1 MSDILIGLI
10 IIPQAIMILAQVV
23 CLMEVFD
30 ESEPIFKNLFLM
42 PFSVQII
49 AYDALDSKLN
59 KAGTIIGIIFISLF
73 CIVSNIILTGIAIF
87 MSLCALIG
95 KGFARI
101 FRKRWNSES

>member
-10 IIPQAIMILAQVV
+10 IIPQAVMIIAQII

-30 ESEPIFKNLFLM
+30 ESESIFKNLFLA

-49 AYDALDSKLN
+49 AYDSLDSKLN
-59 KAGTIIGIIFISLF
+59 KAGTIIAMSFISLF
-73 CIVSNIILTGIAIF
+73 CIASNIILTGIAIF

-101 FRKRWNSES
+101 FRKKEVE